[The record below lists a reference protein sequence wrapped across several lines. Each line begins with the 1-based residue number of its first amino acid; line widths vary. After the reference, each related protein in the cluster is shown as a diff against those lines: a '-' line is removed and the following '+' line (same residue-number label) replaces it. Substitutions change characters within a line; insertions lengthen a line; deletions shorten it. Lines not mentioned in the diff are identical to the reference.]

1 MMMTPQQI
9 VLEYERTINQSTGE
23 RNREIKRL
31 ADVNECDK
39 KEIVAILRNAGCE
52 LPGWYTKERKPFRLD
67 SAAVADEILNG
78 PKAEPAVE
86 PAAEP
91 EPEAAQEPEAVSP
104 APQAEAEDEDYVP
117 MRNALPLISAMC
129 TVRAIQRALDNLDE
143 RAKAENADRN
153 LAVIFAE
160 QVRGILMLGDEIVTR
175 CEEVEG

>member
-1 MMMTPQQI
+1 MMMTPHEI
-9 VLEYERTINQSTGE
+9 VLAYERTINQSTSE

-39 KEIVAILRNAGCE
+39 NEIVEILRRAGCE

-78 PKAEPAVE
+78 PKPE

-104 APQAEAEDEDYVP
+104 APQAEAEHEDTVP
-117 MRNALPLISAMC
+117 IREALPLISAMC
-129 TVRAIQRALDNLDE
+129 TVRAIHRALDNLDE
-143 RAKAENADRN
+143 RARAENADRN
-153 LAVIFAE
+153 LAVVFAE

>member
-1 MMMTPQQI
+1 MMMTPQEI
-9 VLEYERTINQSTGE
+9 VLEYERTINQSTSE

-39 KEIVAILRNAGCE
+39 KEIVAILRRAGCE
-52 LPGWYTKERKPFRLD
+52 LPGWYTKERKPFRMD

-78 PKAEPAVE
+78 PKAEPAAE

-91 EPEAAQEPEAVSP
+91 EPEAVSP
-104 APQAEAEDEDYVP
+104 APQAEAEDEDTVP

-143 RAKAENADRN
+143 RARAENADRG

>member
-1 MMMTPQQI
+1 MMMTPQEI
-9 VLEYERTINQSTGE
+9 VLEYERTINQSASE

-39 KEIVAILRNAGCE
+39 QEIVAILRNAGCE
-52 LPGWYTKERKPFRLD
+52 MPGWYTKERKPFHQD

-78 PKAEPAVE
+78 PKAEPA
-86 PAAEP
+86 AEP
-91 EPEAAQEPEAVSP
+91 EPETEPEPEAVSP
-104 APQAEAEDEDYVP
+104 APQAEAEDEDTVP

-143 RAKAENADRN
+143 RARAENADRN
-153 LAVIFAE
+153 LAVVFAE

>member
-9 VLEYERTINQSTGE
+9 VLEYERTINQSTSE

-39 KEIVAILRNAGCE
+39 KEIVEILRRAGCE
-52 LPGWYTKERKPFRLD
+52 LPSWYTKERKPFRLD

-78 PKAEPAVE
+78 PKAEPA
-86 PAAEP
+86 AEP

-104 APQAEAEDEDYVP
+104 APQAEAEDEDTVP
-117 MRNALPLISAMC
+117 MRDVLPLISAMC
-129 TVRAIQRALDNLDE
+129 TVRAIQRALNNLDE
-143 RAKAENADRN
+143 RARAENADRN
-153 LAVIFAE
+153 LAVVFAE

>member
-9 VLEYERTINQSTGE
+9 VLEYERTINQSAGE
-23 RNREIKRL
+23 RNLEIYRL

-52 LPGWYTKERKPFRLD
+52 VPGWYTKERKPFRLD

-78 PKAEPAVE
+78 PKAEPA
-86 PAAEP
+86 AEP

-104 APQAEAEDEDYVP
+104 APQAEAEDEDTVP

-143 RAKAENADRN
+143 RAKAENADP
-153 LAVIFAE
+153 VIFAE

-175 CEEVEG
+175 CQEVEG

>member
-1 MMMTPQQI
+1 MMMTPQEI
-9 VLEYERTINQSTGE
+9 VLEYERTINQSLSE

-39 KEIVAILRNAGCE
+39 QEIVAILRRAGCE
-52 LPGWYTKERKPFRLD
+52 LPGWYKNEREPFRLD
-67 SAAVADEILNG
+67 SAAMADEILNG
-78 PKAEPAVE
+78 TKVE

-104 APQAEAEDEDYVP
+104 APQAEAEDEDHVSL
-117 MRNALPLISAMC
+117 RNALPLISAMC

-143 RAKAENADRN
+143 RARAENADRN

-175 CEEVEG
+175 CQEVEG

>member
-1 MMMTPQQI
+1 MMMTPQEI
-9 VLEYERTINQSTGE
+9 VLEYERTINQSAGE

-39 KEIVAILRNAGCE
+39 NEIVAILRRADCE
-52 LPGWYTKERKPFRLD
+52 LPGWYTKERKPFHQD
-67 SAAVADEILNG
+67 SSAVADEILNG
-78 PKAEPAVE
+78 PKAE

-104 APQAEAEDEDYVP
+104 APQAEAEDEDTVP

-129 TVRAIQRALDNLDE
+129 TVRAIQRALDNLDA
-143 RAKAENADRN
+143 RARAENADRS
-153 LAVIFAE
+153 LAVVFAE

>member
-1 MMMTPQQI
+1 MIMTPQQI
-9 VLEYERTINQSTGE
+9 VLEYERTINQSTSE

-39 KEIVAILRNAGCE
+39 KEIVEILRRAGCE

-78 PKAEPAVE
+78 PKAEPA
-86 PAAEP
+86 AEP
-91 EPEAAQEPEAVSP
+91 EPESAQEPEAVSH
-104 APQAEAEDEDYVP
+104 APQAEAEDEDHVP

-129 TVRAIQRALDNLDE
+129 TVRAIQRALNNLDE
-143 RAKAENADRN
+143 RARTENADRN
-153 LAVIFAE
+153 LAVVFAE

>member
-9 VLEYERTINQSTGE
+9 VLEYERTINQSTSE

-39 KEIVAILRNAGCE
+39 KEIVAILRRAGCE
-52 LPGWYTKERKPFRLD
+52 LPGWYKKEREPFRLD
-67 SAAVADEILNG
+67 SAAMADEILNG
-78 PKAEPAVE
+78 PKAE

-104 APQAEAEDEDYVP
+104 APQAEAEDEDTVP

-143 RAKAENADRN
+143 RARAENADRS
-153 LAVIFAE
+153 LAVVFAE

>member
-9 VLEYERTINQSTGE
+9 VLEYERTINQSSSE

-52 LPGWYTKERKPFRLD
+52 LPGWYTKERKPFHQD

-78 PKAEPAVE
+78 PKAE

-143 RAKAENADRN
+143 RARAENADRS

>member
-9 VLEYERTINQSTGE
+9 VLEYERTINQSAGE
-23 RNREIKRL
+23 RNLEIYRL

-52 LPGWYTKERKPFRLD
+52 MPGWYTKERKPFHQD

-78 PKAEPAVE
+78 PKAEPA
-86 PAAEP
+86 AEP
-91 EPEAAQEPEAVSP
+91 EPETEPEPEAVSP
-104 APQAEAEDEDYVP
+104 APQAEAEDEDTVP

-143 RAKAENADRN
+143 RARAENADRS

>member
-9 VLEYERTINQSTGE
+9 VLEYERTINQSAGE
-23 RNREIKRL
+23 RNLEIYRL

-52 LPGWYTKERKPFRLD
+52 LPGWYTKERKPFHQD

-78 PKAEPAVE
+78 PKAEPAAE

-104 APQAEAEDEDYVP
+104 APQAEAEDEDHVP

-143 RAKAENADRN
+143 RARAENADRS
-153 LAVIFAE
+153 LAVVFAE

>member
-9 VLEYERTINQSTGE
+9 VLEYERTINQSTSE

-52 LPGWYTKERKPFRLD
+52 LPGWYTKERKPFHQD

-78 PKAEPAVE
+78 PKAE

-143 RAKAENADRN
+143 RARAENADRS